1 MEKKLTIII
10 PVYNRESTIEQ
21 TIESIENQTIKD
33 FEILTVDDGSSDN
46 SKNVI
51 KKLMEKYRNIR
62 YIYQENAGV
71 SSARNTGIKNAKT
84 KYISFLDSDDFYE
97 EKFVEKMLN
106 KIEENNSDIVCCGY
120 YKKNNNDKR
129 KVRTLFR
136 KKRVLLNYILGNNKF
151 HTSSFVFKREFI
163 INNNIYFDSE
173 LSWGE
178 DIYFFVKAMSKTEK
192 INLVNDYLSTYI
204 TGEDE
209 NALSAFTLKK
219 IYDDKKFVN
228 KIIGDPEIRLK
239 KKEKEALINNRY
251 VSLLVYRLLEAL
263 SKGYEK
269 SIVENYYNEFYSD
282 INNLSFKFGIRSLK
296 IFYYTKK
303 LEKLLK
309 L

>member
-120 YKKNNNDKR
+120 YKK
-129 KVRTLFR
+129 
-136 KKRVLLNYILGNNKF
+136 
-151 HTSSFVFKREFI
+151 I
-163 INNNIYFDSE
+163 IMTKEKSE
-173 LSWGE
+173 L
-178 DIYFFVKAMSKTEK
+178 Y
-192 INLVNDYLSTYI
+192 
-204 TGEDE
+204 
-209 NALSAFTLKK
+209 
-219 IYDDKKFVN
+219 
-228 KIIGDPEIRLK
+228 
-239 KKEKEALINNRY
+239 
-251 VSLLVYRLLEAL
+251 
-263 SKGYEK
+263 
-269 SIVENYYNEFYSD
+269 
-282 INNLSFKFGIRSLK
+282 
-296 IFYYTKK
+296 
-303 LEKLLK
+303 LEKK
-309 L
+309 SFT

>member
-136 KKRVLLNYILGNNKF
+136 KK
-151 HTSSFVFKREFI
+151 
-163 INNNIYFDSE
+163 
-173 LSWGE
+173 
-178 DIYFFVKAMSKTEK
+178 
-192 INLVNDYLSTYI
+192 
-204 TGEDE
+204 
-209 NALSAFTLKK
+209 
-219 IYDDKKFVN
+219 
-228 KIIGDPEIRLK
+228 
-239 KKEKEALINNRY
+239 
-251 VSLLVYRLLEAL
+251 
-263 SKGYEK
+263 
-269 SIVENYYNEFYSD
+269 EFYL
-282 INNLSFKFGIRSLK
+282 IT
-296 IFYYTKK
+296 Y
-303 LEKLLK
+303 
-309 L
+309 